1 MNGGRSSSSTCRWA
15 SSRLR
20 PRIRLARCGVVP
32 RQHSANAATGRRR
45 RAAPHVPRRGGVS
58 PSSRRCRSGRCGRMT
73 AKASAG
79 AGKPTWRD
87 WRHPCNGSNFC
98 RLTWA
103 DSVSTRAPTFA
114 AMRRGA
120 SCGEVVMRGR
130 TRVRLL
136 RGDRCPPT
144 HARHPRV
151 PARAPGPARAVSPA
165 IRRVRAGAS
174 GWRRPAAQRRCAR
187 RGVAAVAMDFCCVAS
202 SLPHDNCIDAGR
214 GSSVGRIRR
223 RTFPT

>member
-1 MNGGRSSSSTCRWA
+1 MAGDL
-15 SSRLR
+15 LR
-20 PRIRLARCGVVP
+20 QRADG
-32 RQHSANAATGRRR
+32 HR
-45 RAAPHVPRRGGVS
+45 RAFGLAYGSLVAAWFLGNIPQTQQLAVAGARHHTFLAVGVS
-58 PSSRRCRSGRCGRMT
+58 PSSRRCRSGRCGRK

-79 AGKPTWRD
+79 AGKPTLRD

-114 AMRRGA
+114 AMRRGV